1 MIRAG
6 RTVYLDVPKTAS
18 SYVCTA
24 ITKMFDYSMIEDIHP
39 TRHHR
44 LPEYLNSD

>member
-1 MIRAG
+1 MISINNS
-6 RTVYLDVPKTAS
+6 VYIDIPKTAS

-24 ITKMFDYSMIEDIHP
+24 IAEMFDYSMIEDIHP